1 MAIARSAGWSSALAY
16 RTWSL
21 YSREG
26 LVNVDV
32 GTLIAGKYELVRLL
46 GKGAMGEVWLAT
58 HNSLG
63 GEFAIKL
70 VEPADD
76 MEAETAAGRFQLE
89 AQIAAKLSRKT
100 RHIVSVS
107 DHGEEDGLAY
117 LVMELLEGESLEAR
131 TKRMGQLQVPEVA
144 AIVLQVA
151 RALSLAHEEGIF
163 HRDLKPANVWLGK
176 DEDGRLLVKLLDF
189 GIARSKKPFR
199 TRSPF
204 ATSKDMVLG
213 TPSYMSPEQ
222 ARGLDSLDYR
232 CDLWALSVVAYEA
245 LAGKIPF
252 EGETVEDIFLS
263 ICTFRVVPVL
273 ARRPD
278 LPPVIE
284 AFFARAFA
292 PKLEDRYNTA
302 IELSDAFERLV
313 PADELE
319 QALGIVMTPSARRL
333 EVARQSN
340 PHLMPAQIPTPN
352 PSQPM
357 FPVPLPGD
365 SQLGPQSQPQAQLQ
379 RPPSQP
385 EFQVDPR
392 RVSSP
397 DLNVALGGPTVLT
410 RRHKNNN
417 GGIFIAIGVL
427 AVVIGLGLVFLVMK
441 KPSTTGGK
449 QPDPA
454 VSSIATVTTAN
465 TTGNTATN
473 PTGANVSP
481 GGRDVPPPPDTTA
494 AMTDTPPTHSSV
506 PAPAP
511 APQPSPKPGTKSSP
525 APAPPPVASPTPKV
539 TPTTPKSAT
548 PAPAKSV
555 EKSGVF

>member
-1 MAIARSAGWSSALAY
+1 MNA
-16 RTWSL
+16 
-21 YSREG
+21 
-26 LVNVDV
+26 DV

-76 MEAETAAGRFQLE
+76 IEAETAAGRFQLE

-107 DHGEEDGLAY
+107 DHGEEEGLAY

-131 TKRMGQLQVPEVA
+131 TKRQGQLEVPEVA

-163 HRDLKPANVWLGK
+163 HRDLKPANVWLGR

-222 ARGLDSLDYR
+222 ARGLDTLDYR

-245 LAGKIPF
+245 LTKRIPF

-278 LPPVIE
+278 LPPAVE

-292 PKLEDRYNTA
+292 PKLDDRYSSA
-302 IELSDAFERLV
+302 AELSDAFERLV
-313 PADELE
+313 PADLLE
-319 QALGIVMTPSARRL
+319 QALGIVLTPSARRL
-333 EVARQSN
+333 ELARQSQPSLQSQGQLPPSQSQ
-340 PHLMPAQIPTPN
+340 PHAMPAQIPTP
-352 PSQPM
+352 PPM
-357 FPVPLPGD
+357 FPASAPGP
-365 SQLGPQSQPQAQLQ
+365 SLQ
-379 RPPSQP
+379 RPPSNP
-385 EFQVDPR
+385 ELVPHAIGAQR
-392 RVSSP
+392 MSSP
-397 DLNVALGGPTVLT
+397 DLNVAVGGPTVIT
-410 RRHKNNN
+410 PRRSN
-417 GGIFIAIGVL
+417 GGVFIAIGILTAIIGVGLIVL
-427 AVVIGLGLVFLVMK
+427 VLKRPTQTA
-441 KPSTTGGK
+441 SK

-465 TTGNTATN
+465 TTHTAN
-473 PTGANVSP
+473 PTAE
-481 GGRDVPPPPDTTA
+481 RDVTPPPSTTEMTA
-494 AMTDTPPTHSSV
+494 APAPSTSTRPASTPTIKPVTKPT
-506 PAPAP
+506 PAPAAFP
-511 APQPSPKPGTKSSP
+511 AMPH
-525 APAPPPVASPTPKV
+525 V
-539 TPTTPKSAT
+539 TPPTPKSAT
-548 PAPAKSV
+548 PVPAKSV